1 MARVIYIVVPCY
13 NEEEVLY
20 ETAKRLNIK
29 MGQMINKGLIATT
42 SKVIFVDDGSKD
54 NTWQIIEGLH
64 EKNSRFG
71 GIKLS
76 TNRGHQN
83 ALFAGLMEVRKYAD
97 AVISI
102 DADLQDDIEVMDE
115 MINKFLEGND
125 IVYAVRSARKTD
137 TIFKRFTAETFY
149 KIMKG
154 LGANIVFNHADYRLM
169 SKRAL
174 EGLAAFKEVN
184 LFLRGLVPMVG
195 YQHDTVTYERAER
208 FAGKSKYPLKKML
221 FFAFEGITSL
231 TTKPIKLI
239 TLLGTTIFGIS
250 IVMVIYSFI
259 RYLNGQVV
267 QGWTSMAISIWALG
281 GIQLISIGVIGEY
294 IGKIY
299 LETKGRP
306 RYIIE
311 KFLGEADEQGEE
323 KEE

>member
-1 MARVIYIVVPCY
+1 MAKVIYIVVPCY
-13 NEEEVLY
+13 NEEEVLH

-29 MGQMINKGLIATT
+29 IGQLINKGMIANT

-54 NTWQIIEGLH
+54 NTWQIIEELH

-76 TNRGHQN
+76 SNRGHQN
-83 ALFAGLMEVRKYAD
+83 ALFAGLMEVKEYAD

-115 MINKFLEGND
+115 MINKYLVGND
-125 IVYAVRSARKTD
+125 IVYAVRSARETD

-149 KIMKG
+149 KVMKY

-174 EGLAAFKEVN
+174 EGLGKFKEVN

-195 YQHDTVTYERAER
+195 YQFDIVTYERAER

-250 IVMVIYSFI
+250 IIMVIYSFI

-311 KFLGEADEQGEE
+311 KFLCEVDEHRKGQE
-323 KEE
+323 